1 VFVVAFSYALHM
13 PTASLGKTRGQQRRV
28 PPANGERLNL
38 CLGQRAP
45 GDYTCRQADNTGE
58 DIVRNVISICAA
70 AIVILATSSL
80 RADPLYPEVVDTSH
94 ATPEA
99 AAFFK
104 SYFTAKSQHKPAATT
119 DHFSEAHLTYIDAA
133 LGWPFYSK
141 KGMTDLFEQYM
152 PKWPPAGLSYP
163 TRISGDTHSALVAF
177 TDTPELFGGEIRILA
192 AIDFKDGKIVRW
204 IDYWDGR
211 SFGAEMAAKFRTP
224 PEKFPTNFD
233 YDVASD
239 GAAAK
244 IRDVAQK
251 LAAAFAAGDANAAD
265 ALFSYDAIY
274 ADRALR
280 AVILGRL
287 AIGKYL
293 TRVLA
298 GVPYGKGAKLVHVVG
313 SDQGG
318 GYEWVNDGSSV
329 KRGITAID
337 LNAAGQIER
346 LTTTW
351 DNGVMSDSDLQALVL
366 QSIEK

>member
-1 VFVVAFSYALHM
+1 MKHVA
-13 PTASLGKTRGQQRRV
+13 T
-28 PPANGERLNL
+28 
-38 CLGQRAP
+38 
-45 GDYTCRQADNTGE
+45 
-58 DIVRNVISICAA
+58 ICAGAVMALA
-70 AIVILATSSL
+70 AVQLHAE
-80 RADPLYPEVVDTSH
+80 PLYPDVVVTSH

-141 KGMTDLFEQYM
+141 KGMTDLFEEYM

-211 SFGAEMAAKFRTP
+211 SFGAEAAAKFRAP
-224 PEKFPTNFD
+224 ADKFPTNFD

-239 GAAAK
+239 GASAK
-244 IRDVAQK
+244 IKDVAQK
-251 LAAAFAAGDANAAD
+251 LAAAFAAGDAQAAD
-265 ALFSYDAIY
+265 ALFSYDAVY
-274 ADRALR
+274 MDRALR
-280 AVILGRL
+280 ARIL
-287 AIGKYL
+287 
-293 TRVLA
+293 
-298 GVPYGKGAKLVHVVG
+298 GKGAKLMHVVG

-318 GYEWVNDGSSV
+318 GYEWTNADASV
-329 KRGITAID
+329 KRGIISIE
-337 LNAAGQIER
+337 LNSAGQIAR
-346 LTTTW
+346 LDSTW
-351 DNGVMSDSDLQALVL
+351 DNAVMSDADLQALVL

>member
-1 VFVVAFSYALHM
+1 MAYREDTMKHGAL
-13 PTASLGKTRGQQRRV
+13 
-28 PPANGERLNL
+28 
-38 CLGQRAP
+38 
-45 GDYTCRQADNTGE
+45 
-58 DIVRNVISICAA
+58 IVAA
-70 AIVILATSSL
+70 ALTLVAATSL
-80 RADPLYPEVVDTSH
+80 RAETVDFWKTTPPYPDVVNTSH

-104 SYFTAKSQHKPAATT
+104 SYFTAKSEHKPVPTT

-141 KGMTDLFEQYM
+141 KGMTDLFEAYM

-177 TDTPELFGGEIRILA
+177 TDTPELFGAEIRILA

-211 SFGAEMAAKFRTP
+211 SFGAELAAKMRAP

-233 YDVASD
+233 YDVVSD
-239 GAAAK
+239 GASAK
-244 IRDVAQK
+244 IKDVSQN
-251 LAAAFAAGDANAAD
+251 LAAACASGDAAAAD
-265 ALFSYDAIY
+265 ALFSNDAVLL
-274 ADRALR
+274 DRALR
-280 AVILGRL
+280 ARILGKE

-293 TRVLA
+293 GRVL
-298 GVPYGKGAKLVHVVG
+298 GSVPYGKGSKLMHVVG

-318 GYEWVNDGSSV
+318 GFEWINEGGAV
-329 KRGITAID
+329 KRGIVAID
-337 LNAAGQIER
+337 LTSSGQIER
-346 LTTTW
+346 LDTTW
-351 DNGVMSDSDLQALVL
+351 DNGVMSDADLQALVL

>member
-1 VFVVAFSYALHM
+1 MKHV
-13 PTASLGKTRGQQRRV
+13 T
-28 PPANGERLNL
+28 
-38 CLGQRAP
+38 
-45 GDYTCRQADNTGE
+45 
-58 DIVRNVISICAA
+58 SICAA
-70 AIVILATSSL
+70 AVVLFAAASVQAQT
-80 RADPLYPEVVDTSH
+80 PYPNVVDTSH
-94 ATPEA
+94 ATPDA

-104 SYFTAKSQHKPAATT
+104 SYFTAKSEHKPVPTT

-141 KGMTDLFEQYM
+141 KGMTDLFENYM
-152 PKWPPAGLSYP
+152 PKWPAAGLSYP

-211 SFGAEMAAKFRTP
+211 SFGAEAAAKMRTTP
-224 PEKFPTNFD
+224 DKFPANFD

-239 GAAAK
+239 GASAK
-244 IRDVAQK
+244 IKDAAQK
-251 LAAAFAAGDANAAD
+251 LSAAFAAGDAKAAD
-265 ALFSYDAIY
+265 ALFSNDAIY

-280 AVILGRL
+280 TVILGKQ

-298 GVPYGKGAKLVHVVG
+298 TVPYGKGAKLVHIVG

-318 GYEWVNDGSSV
+318 GYEWVNADGSV
-329 KRGITAID
+329 KRGIIAID
-337 LNAAGQIER
+337 LNSTGQIER
-346 LTTTW
+346 LNTTW
-351 DNGVMSDSDLQALVL
+351 DNGVMSDADLQALVL
-366 QSIEK
+366 LSIEK

>member
-1 VFVVAFSYALHM
+1 MRHVA
-13 PTASLGKTRGQQRRV
+13 
-28 PPANGERLNL
+28 
-38 CLGQRAP
+38 
-45 GDYTCRQADNTGE
+45 
-58 DIVRNVISICAA
+58 SICAA
-70 AIVILATSSL
+70 AVVLLAAGQL
-80 RADPLYPEVVDTSH
+80 RAETPYPNVVDTSH

-99 AAFFK
+99 AKFFQ
-104 SYFTAKSQHKPAATT
+104 SYFIAKSEHKPVPTT

-152 PKWPPAGLSYP
+152 PKWPPTGLSYP

-211 SFGAEMAAKFRTP
+211 SFGAETAAKFRTP
-224 PEKFPTNFD
+224 PEKFSTNFD

-239 GAAAK
+239 GASAK
-244 IRDVAQK
+244 IKDVAQK
-251 LAAAFAAGDANAAD
+251 LAAAFAAGDAGAAD
-265 ALFSYDAIY
+265 ALFSNDAIY

-280 AVILGRL
+280 TVILGKL

-293 TRVLA
+293 ARVLA
-298 GVPYGKGAKLVHVVG
+298 TVPYGKGAKLVHVVG

-318 GYEWVNDGSSV
+318 GYEWTNADSSV
-329 KRGITAID
+329 KRGIVAID

-346 LTTTW
+346 LNTTW
-351 DNGVMSDSDLQALVL
+351 DNGVMSDADLQALVL